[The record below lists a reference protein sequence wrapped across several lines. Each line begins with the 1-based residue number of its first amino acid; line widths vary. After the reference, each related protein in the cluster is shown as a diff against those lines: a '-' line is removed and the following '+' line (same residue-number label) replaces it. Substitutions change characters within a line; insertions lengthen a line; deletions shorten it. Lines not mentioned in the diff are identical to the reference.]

1 MWPYPGI
8 SLILWQEG
16 DLVKVFT
23 AQINSIGIILRINQR
38 RHGSW
43 YDILVNGKVESLMHL
58 DFEPILCKYH
68 SYSGI
73 IDI

>member
-16 DLVKVFT
+16 DLVKVNT
-23 AQINSIGIILRINQR
+23 AQIEGPGIILRIRQR

-43 YDILVNGKVESLMHL
+43 YDVWVNGKVESLMHL
-58 DFEPILCKYH
+58 DFVPYSCKYRTL
-68 SYSGI
+68 
-73 IDI
+73 